1 MDEPYVGVVN
11 LDHLVKRVPVSFLH
25 CHYFFTVNLYLVG
38 G

>member
-25 CHYFFTVNLYLVG
+25 CHFFTVNLYLVG